1 MPDSPAHVRTTQL
14 REKMEECGVSVYLIP
29 HADEYQGEYV
39 PDSAMRLAWLTGFTG
54 SAGLAIAAKDRAAVF
69 VDGRYVLQ
77 VRKEVDG
84 DVFEYRHLTDEPPQK
99 WLAGILGKGDK
110 VGFDPWLHTP
120 VEIEKFADIC
130 TGLGAEL
137 TPLYGNLIDA
147 LWIDR
152 PAAPKAP
159 IRPYEIRYAGESSI
173 AKRQQI
179 AGQLVRLGQAAQIL
193 TASDSIAW
201 LLNVRGGDVAF
212 TPVPLC
218 FALLHADASVD
229 LFVDPD
235 KTDAK
240 LIEHLGP
247 DIRLHNEEKFGEA
260 LDQLCQKAVRVDP
273 QSAPIWIALR
283 LHAAKATPVYGDD
296 LCILPKACKNSV
308 EQDGVRAAHLRDAV
322 PLCRL
327 LAWLASNTPKEDV
340 TEIDV
345 VKKLEQFRQK
355 ADLYQ
360 EPSFATISAFGP
372 NGAITHYRVSA
383 QSCLALK
390 SGGLY
395 LIDSGGQYLDGTTDV
410 TRTIAIGPATAE
422 QKRAFTL
429 VLKGHI
435 ALASARFPIGTVGSQ
450 LDALARRPLWDAGL
464 DFDHGTGH
472 GVGAYLS
479 VHEGPQRISKI
490 ANSIALIPG
499 MIISNEPGYY
509 KDGAF
514 GIRIENLLLVKKS
527 PDVFER
533 SMLEFETLTLA
544 PIDRAL
550 IEIDM
555 LEQKERAWIDAY
567 HRSVQNSVAAQLNDA
582 ERAWLEEAT
591 RAL

>member
-1 MPDSPAHVRTTQL
+1 MHDYARIARL

-39 PDSAMRLAWLTGFTG
+39 PDSAMRLAWLTGFSG
-54 SAGLAIAAKDRAAVF
+54 SAGLAIVAKDRAAIF

-77 VRKEVDG
+77 VKGEVDG
-84 DVFEYRHLTDEPPQK
+84 GIFEYRHLTDEPPQK
-99 WLAGILGKGDK
+99 WLAGVLNKGDK

-120 VEIEKFADIC
+120 VEIERLADIC
-130 TGLGAEL
+130 AGLGAEL
-137 TPLYGNLIDA
+137 TPLYGNLIDI
-147 LWIDR
+147 LWTDR
-152 PAAPKAP
+152 PTAPKAP
-159 IRPYEIRYAGESSI
+159 IRPYEMRYAGESSL
-173 AKRQQI
+173 AKREQI

-218 FALLHADASVD
+218 FALLHADSSVD

-240 LIEHLGP
+240 LVEHLGP
-247 DIRLHNEEKFGEA
+247 DIRLHAEEKFGEA
-260 LDQLCQKAVRVDP
+260 LDRLFQKAIRVDP
-273 QSAPIWIALR
+273 QTAPIWIALR
-283 LHAAKATPVYGDD
+283 LHAAQAVPVYGDD

-308 EQDGVRAAHLRDAV
+308 EQNGARAAHLRDAV

-327 LAWLASNTPKEDV
+327 LAWLASSAPKGFV
-340 TEIDV
+340 TEMEIV
-345 VKKLEQFRQK
+345 EKLEQFRQK

-383 QSCLALK
+383 ESSLALK

-395 LIDSGGQYLDGTTDV
+395 LVDSGGHYLDGTTDV

-435 ALASARFPIGTVGSQ
+435 ALASARFPMGTVGSQ

-472 GVGAYLS
+472 GVGVYLS

-490 ANSIALIPG
+490 ANAVALIPG
-499 MIISNEPGYY
+499 MILSNEPGYY

-514 GIRIENLLLVKKS
+514 GIRIENLLLVRES
-527 PDVFER
+527 AGVLER
-533 SMLEFETLTLA
+533 PMLEFETLTLA

-550 IEIDM
+550 IETDL

-567 HRSVQNSVAAQLNDA
+567 HNRVRNSVAAQLNDV